1 MAANTGRDVGISSST
16 STPVTRDIHQY
27 FVHLVAELPD
37 LSELPSTLVSNLDHI
52 GRDGCSVGCL
62 QFGPQLVIS
71 DFNITPGPSEYD
83 LWQHQ
88 NHN

>member
-1 MAANTGRDVGISSST
+1 MRRRIQVNRWIRVFLFVIL
-16 STPVTRDIHQY
+16 HQY

-37 LSELPSTLVSNLDHI
+37 LSELSSTLLLNLDHI
-52 GRDGCSVGCL
+52 GRDECSVGCL

-71 DFNITPGPSEYD
+71 DFHITPGPSGYE